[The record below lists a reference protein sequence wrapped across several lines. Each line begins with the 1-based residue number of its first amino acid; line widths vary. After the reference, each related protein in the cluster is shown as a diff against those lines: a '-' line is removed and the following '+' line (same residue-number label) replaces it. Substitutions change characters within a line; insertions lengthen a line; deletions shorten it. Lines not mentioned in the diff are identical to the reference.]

1 MKWLKL
7 AGILAVYTVEAIARA
22 VRLRLSRIC
31 KILHK
36 GESK

>member
-7 AGILAVYTVEAIARA
+7 AGILTAYTVEAIARA

-36 GESK
+36 ENSK

>member
-1 MKWLKL
+1 MKWLRL
-7 AGILAVYTVEAIARA
+7 ALILSVYTVEAIARA

-36 GESK
+36 GPK